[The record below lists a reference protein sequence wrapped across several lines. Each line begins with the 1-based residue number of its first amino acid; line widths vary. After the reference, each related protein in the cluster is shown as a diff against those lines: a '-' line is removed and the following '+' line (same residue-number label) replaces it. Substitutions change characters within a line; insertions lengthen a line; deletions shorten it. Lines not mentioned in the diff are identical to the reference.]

1 MSPHLL
7 LKDLLVT
14 FPVQTKD
21 QTKDG
26 LKFTTHNKAIFWANK
41 DQQLLAE
48 LETLT

>member
-14 FPVQTKD
+14 FQV

-26 LKFTTHNKAIFWANK
+26 LKFTTHNKAIFWTSK